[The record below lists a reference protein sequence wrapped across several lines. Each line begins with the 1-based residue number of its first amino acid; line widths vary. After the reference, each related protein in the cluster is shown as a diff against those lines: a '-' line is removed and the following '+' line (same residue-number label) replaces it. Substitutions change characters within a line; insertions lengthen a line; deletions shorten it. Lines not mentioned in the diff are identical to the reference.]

1 MLSAS
6 GKKHFFD
13 MHVQQA
19 QDLTLSV
26 ACICIMQKKKRNTWC
41 LSGWC
46 FLIWSS

>member
-1 MLSAS
+1 MVSAS

-19 QDLTLSV
+19 QDLTLTV
-26 ACICIMQKKKRNTWC
+26 ACICITQGGRDTWR